1 MDKKKDINTDAAEEE
16 ISFDLNMP
24 KDDDGD
30 KIINSKNRLHIIVYV
45 IAFSALAALI
55 AYLAFCFAL
64 RSPKNTVAAALKST
78 LEELGCTAKTS
89 KGEALRD
96 FLLSSP
102 SESFISVTYKGGK
115 TDDGKSLKRLFG
127 SGFSAN
133 IKYDPTE
140 KRASG
145 DIAANIGN
153 MPVSV
158 LEFLADNKSFYGR
171 APLIESLWL
180 EIPFENMFSS
190 YNSSVLSG
198 YMGRF
203 DFTQDFSAD
212 IFNTSSSRDMKSV
225 RRLLADYF
233 CSDNTVAEKLWENAY
248 VTKTDEGF
256 ETENGR
262 KAKGY
267 CITLKG
273 GDLSEFSEDIKDNIK
288 NGQSLMP
295 LAHSILPIAKVLT
308 KDPLMTE
315 EGLCSLIEAG
325 QPDFMPYF
333 DPNKDYDVM
342 VYVYRKKIIKA
353 EGVFDM
359 PLPESPETAAIRLSL
374 AFPSGRELKDKAVF
388 EVAAVDA
395 VDKNKTALKTEITND
410 GTAYRLSA
418 HGSFRLLGAPYN
430 VSAEGE
436 YSADT
441 SQYSLDV
448 SVKNDDHPSDRAEL
462 SSEGIFSM
470 TENSL
475 NFSAESLDIDA
486 MGQKPL
492 SADIWLET
500 NPLEGSAGAAPERSK
515 KLFTPNEDEFD
526 IILDEIKKGCG
537 SLAAMMQL
545 IGG

>member
-30 KIINSKNRLHIIVYV
+30 KIINSKNKLRIIVYV
-45 IAFSALAALI
+45 IVFSALAALI

-64 RSPKNTVAAALKST
+64 RSPKNTVAAALKNT
-78 LEELGCTAKTS
+78 VEELGCTAEIS

-115 TDDGKSLKRLFG
+115 TGNGSSLKRLFG

-153 MPVSV
+153 MPVNV

-180 EIPFENMFSS
+180 EIPFENIFSS

-212 IFNTSSSRDMKSV
+212 IFDTTPLKDMKSV
-225 RRLLADYF
+225 RRLLTDYF
-233 CSDNTVAEKLWENAY
+233 CSHNTMAEKLWENAY

-273 GDLSEFSEDIKDNIK
+273 SDLSELSEDIKNHIK
-288 NGQSLMP
+288 NGQSFMP

-308 KDPLMTE
+308 KNPLMTE

-325 QPDFMPYF
+325 QPDIMPYF

-359 PLPESPETAAIRLSL
+359 PLPESYETAAIRLSL

-388 EVAAVDA
+388 EADA
-395 VDKNKTALKTEITND
+395 VEKNKAALKTEITND
-410 GTAYRLSA
+410 GTTSRLSA
-418 HGSFRLLGAPYN
+418 HGSFRFLGAPYS

-436 YSADT
+436 YSVDT

-448 SVKNDDHPSDRAEL
+448 NVKNDDHPSDMAEL
-462 SSEGIFSM
+462 SSEGMFSM

-475 NFSAESLDIDA
+475 CFSAESLNIDA
-486 MGQKPL
+486 TGQKPL

-500 NPLEGSAGAAPERSK
+500 NPLEGSAGAAPEISK